1 MANNTNTN
9 GNGNNKGRY
18 DRATFVM
25 EGNLTKPVELRVG
38 NNGQPYGYLILAQ
51 ERGTKDDGTANTVF
65 PEISVSGYV
74 AQAAATLAKGDAIRV
89 EGTVSFIPGED
100 TGTVD
105 SQGKKVY
112 SPSKYIMNAGSIAK
126 RVFAPKVQ
134 TQEASAPAQ
143 PTQQAWQAPE
153 APVAPAPSQV
163 QPAQVGN
170 AWGAPTAPQAQQT
183 QAPAPQANAWATPAA
198 PQGQPVAP
206 VPAQAQPAQVGNAW
220 GAPTAQ
226 QAPQAN
232 AWAAPAQSAAPAP
245 AQAQPAQ
252 AGNAWQP
259 QSAPNFAG
267 NFANQALP
275 FSA

>member
-134 TQEASAPAQ
+134 TQDASAPAQ

-153 APVAPAPSQV
+153 APVAPAPAQV

-170 AWGAPTAPQAQQT
+170 AWGAPTAQQAQV
-183 QAPAPQANAWATPAA
+183 PQANAWATPAA
-198 PQGQPVAP
+198 PQAPQVQPT
-206 VPAQAQPAQVGNAW
+206 QVGNAW
-220 GAPTAQ
+220 GAPAAPQAPQAQ
-226 QAPQAN
+226 PAQAPQAN

-245 AQAQPAQ
+245 AQAQAQPAQ

>member
-25 EGNLTKPVELRVG
+25 EGNLTKPVELRTG

-105 SQGKKVY
+105 SQGRKVY

-134 TQEASAPAQ
+134 TQEAPAPAQ

-163 QPAQVGN
+163 QSAQAGN
-170 AWGAPTAPQAQQT
+170 AWGAPAVAQVQQT
-183 QAPAPQANAWATPAA
+183 Q
-198 PQGQPVAP
+198 
-206 VPAQAQPAQVGNAW
+206 
-220 GAPTAQ
+220 PT
-226 QAPQAN
+226 QAN
-232 AWAAPAQSAAPAP
+232 AWAAPAQSAAPAPAP